1 MMQKGWR
8 KIRKEPRF
16 MLERERERERERIYY
31 SHLLIVDSKVCRIR
45 GKFKLQNN

>member
-16 MLERERERERERIYY
+16 MLERERERERENILFPLTY
-31 SHLLIVDSKVCRIR
+31 SRLKGV
-45 GKFKLQNN
+45 